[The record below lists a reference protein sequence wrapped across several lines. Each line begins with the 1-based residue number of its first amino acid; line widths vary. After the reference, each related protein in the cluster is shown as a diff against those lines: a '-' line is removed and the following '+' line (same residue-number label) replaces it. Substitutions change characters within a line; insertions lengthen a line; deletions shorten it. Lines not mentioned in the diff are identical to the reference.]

1 MLFPLLLL
9 LRRRLG
15 GPAMVALATLPVV
28 ALGLLVPRLASV
40 PPVDKLSWL
49 TPQLAPLFAF
59 GLAGAGIVAARD
71 RIRRLPWPWLAAL
84 AAAPVLAVMIGAG
97 TVWTVRHYFWI
108 DLALGPALVL
118 LLVAV
123 STGRPAA
130 LVRLLDTGPVKGL
143 GRFSYSLYLVHLP
156 IVVVVSRTLHRAP
169 PGPARA
175 AAVPGHAGRGGAAVA
190 RVRPA
195 VRRGVRDPV
204 PAPPRLA
211 VPVDDPLGHSGSIG
225 A

>member
-1 MLFPLLLL
+1 
-9 LRRRLG
+9 
-15 GPAMVALATLPVV
+15 
-28 ALGLLVPRLASV
+28 
-40 PPVDKLSWL
+40 VDKLSWL

-156 IVVVVSRTLHRAP
+156 IVVAVNRTLTGHHLVP
-169 PGPARA
+169 SGLPLFLVTLVV
-175 AAVPGHAGRGGAAVA
+175 AVPLSLGFARLFAGVFEIPFQRHRGWPYPSMTRWATRAVSTHD
-190 RVRPA
+190 
-195 VRRGVRDPV
+195 G
-204 PAPPRLA
+204 
-211 VPVDDPLGHSGSIG
+211 
-225 A
+225 